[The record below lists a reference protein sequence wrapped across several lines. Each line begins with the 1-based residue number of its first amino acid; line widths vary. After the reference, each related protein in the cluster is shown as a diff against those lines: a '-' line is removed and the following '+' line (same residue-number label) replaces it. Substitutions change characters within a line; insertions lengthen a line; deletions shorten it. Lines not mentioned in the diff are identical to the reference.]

1 MSIRE
6 KAISKIAAQL
16 TALVGDDSFKI
27 VDGENRYG
35 LYTDTPAKS
44 KRTPHQKQF
53 NFKDTDLYPL
63 IRGLAPGESVTIT
76 MPGVPTARIQSVSA
90 SVALKAF
97 GPGNAM
103 TSRRSDGG
111 VDVLRLT

>member
-1 MSIRE
+1 MSIKD
-6 KAISKIAAQL
+6 KAIEKIAAQL
-16 TALVGDDSFKI
+16 TALVGETNFIIVSDSFTAGK
-27 VDGENRYG
+27 
-35 LYTDTPAKS
+35 YTDAKPT
-44 KRTPHQKQF
+44 KLRVAHKKQF

-103 TSRRSDGG
+103 TSRRPDGG